1 MNSYSRFTFAAVLT
15 LSVLGG
21 TSALAADPVAWVAS
35 PDIAP
40 IDNPW
45 TFSVAPYFGRL
56 EYAEMWERVAGVL

>member
-1 MNSYSRFTFAAVLT
+1 M
-15 LSVLGG
+15 
-21 TSALAADPVAWVAS
+21 AADPVAWVAS